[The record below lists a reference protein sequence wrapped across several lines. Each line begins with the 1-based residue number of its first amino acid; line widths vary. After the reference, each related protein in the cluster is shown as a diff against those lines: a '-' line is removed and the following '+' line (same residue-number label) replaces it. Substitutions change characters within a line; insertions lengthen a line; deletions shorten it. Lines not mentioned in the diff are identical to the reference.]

1 MTTTTTADDAVT
13 PVPPTAMSVWRETDW
28 VPSRSMADKDTDE
41 YEASF
46 LQGKRKKILIV
57 FAAALVVV
65 GTAIGVIVATST
77 ETADASQASGV
88 SSSSTTIAPV
98 STPST
103 IAGGSGE
110 LLVGST
116 GGAVVSEVDHWQLYL
131 GQRYH
136 GHNEL

>member
-1 MTTTTTADDAVT
+1 
-13 PVPPTAMSVWRETDW
+13 MSVWRETDW

-77 ETADASQASGV
+77 ETADASQAR
-88 SSSSTTIAPV
+88 
-98 STPST
+98 
-103 IAGGSGE
+103 GSGE

-116 GGAVVSEVDHWQLYL
+116 GGAVVSEVDVTATDPTSTGNFTLA
-131 GQRYH
+131 
-136 GHNEL
+136 NDITSSM